1 MLSKNFAQKHYIS
14 ARINQYFV
22 SNFMIFYDKD
32 LLNIFNPFATVWSNV
47 PVRAAMRLSKP
58 RAMKSTA

>member
-22 SNFMIFYDKD
+22 SNFMIIGSVK
-32 LLNIFNPFATVWSNV
+32 FNPFATVWSNV